1 MKKPKLLIVGVLL
14 VLIALWGGFYAA
26 YQVDSK
32 HWALFPIIYTGAGMA
47 ALGIWLAVEGLSV

>member
-47 ALGIWLAVEGLSV
+47 ALGI